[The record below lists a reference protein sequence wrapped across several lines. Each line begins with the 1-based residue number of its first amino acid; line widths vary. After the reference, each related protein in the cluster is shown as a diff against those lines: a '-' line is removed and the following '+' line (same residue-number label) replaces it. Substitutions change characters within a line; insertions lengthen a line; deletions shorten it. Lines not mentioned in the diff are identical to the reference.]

1 MSRLP
6 DGCRMSDPDAPW
18 NDPDDDATEF
28 EPDFDER
35 HDRDAEDDA

>member
-18 NDPDDDATEF
+18 NDPDDAPEF

-35 HDRDAEDDA
+35 HDRAAEDEQE